1 MNKLFTAAAAI
12 AFAGFA
18 TAAHAAPA
26 GNTSNSVALNGTV
39 ATTCSIDVKALNPAL
54 DLVNGEKATAVAE
67 ITETCNSGKGYDV
80 SFSSA
85 NDGTLVS
92 EADGTA
98 PAAYTVAYDGETG
111 DLAQS
116 DWKVSRDVAG
126 FGKKATLAVSIDA
139 HPEAI
144 GGDYADTI
152 TVQIAAK

>member
-26 GNTSNSVALNGTV
+26 GNTSSSVALNGTV

-92 EADGTA
+92 KADGA
-98 PAAYTVAYDGETG
+98 EPAAYAVAYDGEDG
-111 DLAQS
+111 DLDQ
-116 DWKVSRDVAG
+116 DWKVSRKGAE

-139 HPEAI
+139 NAKAI
-144 GGDYADTI
+144 AGAYADTI

>member
-26 GNTSNSVALNGTV
+26 ADTGAVPLAGTV
-39 ATTCSIDVKALNPAL
+39 VTNCTIEVKALNPAL
-54 DLVNGEKATAVAE
+54 DIVAGEKDTAVAE

-80 SFSSA
+80 SFASA
-85 NDGTLVS
+85 NDGALVS
-92 EADGTA
+92 KADGTA
-98 PAAYTVAYDGETG
+98 PAAYALAYDGETG
-111 DLAQS
+111 DLAK
-116 DWKVSRDVAG
+116 DWKVSRNAAA

-139 HPEAI
+139 NPEAI
-144 GGDYADTI
+144 AGDYADTI

>member
-18 TAAHAAPA
+18 TAAHAAPVGDTGA
-26 GNTSNSVALNGTV
+26 VPLAGTV
-39 ATTCSIDVKALNPAL
+39 VTNCTIEVKALNPAL
-54 DLVNGEKATAVAE
+54 DIVAGEKDTAVAE

-92 EADGTA
+92 EADGTG
-98 PAAYTVAYDGETG
+98 PAAYAVAYDGETG
-111 DLAQS
+111 DLAKE
-116 DWKVSRDVAG
+116 DWTVSRKGAE

-139 HPEAI
+139 NPEAI
-144 GGDYADTI
+144 AGDYADTI